1 MFVESVSTGL
11 WRRSQDAAATPYS
24 EEGAVDYPMAY
35 HGLALTLGGNCS
47 RAGRRRHGDEDD
59 AGRVQALCA
68 AEERRCAPPRER
80 TFPPL
85 HGISKDLG
93 FDGPR

>member
-1 MFVESVSTGL
+1 MISTPVTGMSEGANL
-11 WRRSQDAAATPYS
+11 ETPYG

-35 HGLALTLGGNCS
+35 HLASTLGGNCP
-47 RAGRRRHGDEDD
+47 RVGRRRHGDEDD

-68 AEERRCAPPRER
+68 VEERRCAAPRER

-85 HGISKDLG
+85 QGISKDLG